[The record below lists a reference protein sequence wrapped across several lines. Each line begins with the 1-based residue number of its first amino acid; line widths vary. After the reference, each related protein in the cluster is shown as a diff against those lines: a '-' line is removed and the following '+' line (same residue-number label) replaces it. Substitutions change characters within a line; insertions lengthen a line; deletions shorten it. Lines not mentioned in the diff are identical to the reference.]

1 MGENMKKQDTSFN
14 FTKKILD
21 ALSLP
26 EKGKRLYVYDT
37 RVRGLE
43 LMMTD
48 QGTKSFKVYRK
59 LNDKP
64 VRVTLGKYPDMTIE
78 QARNEAQKIITEMLK
93 GKNPNDEKK
102 KLRAETSFGEMFIL
116 YMARYSKHEKKTW
129 KSDERDVP
137 RFLGH
142 WFQRKLSG
150 ITKQE
155 VQALHEKVGK
165 ENGQYQAN
173 RLLARIHI
181 IYNKAIEWGWEGVN
195 PAHGIKKFKEKSR
208 DRFLHPDELPHFFES
223 LDSEQNDTI
232 RDYIYVSLF
241 TGARKSNVLA
251 MHWDDIHLERREWLI
266 PETKNGESLRI
277 HLVDTILD
285 LLKSRLEKYGKQKWV
300 FEGTGK
306 TGHLVEPKAGWKR
319 ILQKADLKDLRIHD
333 LRRTLGSWQAATG
346 ANSFMIGR
354 SLGHKSSQ
362 STAVYARLNIDPVRD
377 SVEKATQAML
387 QTIKKENTLNA
398 SKLLQ
403 KQ

>member
-1 MGENMKKQDTSFN
+1 MGKNMKKQDNNFN
-14 FTKKILD
+14 FTKKTLD
-21 ALSLP
+21 ALLCP

-43 LMMTD
+43 LMVTD

-78 QARNEAQKIITEMLK
+78 QARNEAQKIITEMLQ

-102 KLRAETSFGEMFIL
+102 KLRAETSFGELFSL
-116 YMARYSKHEKKTW
+116 YMTRYSKQQKKTW

-173 RLLARIHI
+173 RLLARIQI

-195 PAHGIKKFKEKSR
+195 PAQGVKKYKEKSR
-208 DRFLHPDELPHFFES
+208 DRFLHPDELPRFFES
-223 LDSEQNDTI
+223 LDSELNDTI

-251 MHWDDIHLERREWLI
+251 MRWEEINFERQEWLI

-277 HLVDTILD
+277 HLVDLVLD
-285 LLKSRLEKYGKQKWV
+285 LLKTRLEKYGRREWV
-300 FEGTGK
+300 FEGPGE
-306 TGHLVEPKAGWKR
+306 TGHLMEPKAGWKR
-319 ILQKADLKDLRIHD
+319 ILDRANIKDLRLHD

-346 ANSFMIGR
+346 ANSYMIGR
-354 SLGHKSSQ
+354 TLGHKTSQ

-377 SVEKATQAML
+377 SVEKATEAML
-387 QTIKKENTLNA
+387 QTIKRGKI
-398 SKLLQ
+398 
-403 KQ
+403 

>member
-1 MGENMKKQDTSFN
+1 MKQQDKSFN
-14 FTKKILD
+14 FTKKSLD
-21 ALSLP
+21 ALSWP

-59 LNDKP
+59 FNDKP

-102 KLRAETSFGEMFIL
+102 KLRGETSLGELFVLFMEK
-116 YMARYSKHEKKTW
+116 YSKRHKKTW
-129 KSDERDVP
+129 KYDERDIP

-142 WFQRKLSG
+142 WFQRKLSA

-155 VQALHEKVGK
+155 IQSLHEKIHQ
-165 ENGQYQAN
+165 ENGLYQAN

-181 IYNKAIEWGWEGVN
+181 IYNKAIEWGWEGIN
-195 PAHGIKKFKEKSR
+195 PAQGVKKFKEKSR
-208 DRFLHPDELPHFFES
+208 DRFLHPDELPRFFES
-223 LDSEQNDTI
+223 LDKEENDTI

-241 TGARKSNVLA
+241 TGVRRSNVLA
-251 MHWDDIHLERREWLI
+251 MRWEEIQFERREWLV
-266 PETKNGESLRI
+266 PETKNGEHLRV
-277 HLVDTILD
+277 HLIETVIDIL
-285 LLKSRLEKYGKQKWV
+285 KTRLERYGNREWV
-300 FEGTGK
+300 FEGSGK
-306 TGHLVEPKAGWKR
+306 TGHLMEPKAGWKR
-319 ILQKADLKDLRIHD
+319 ILDRAGIKNLRLHD

-387 QTIKKENTLNA
+387 QMMKKGDSHNDMETT
-398 SKLLQ
+398 
-403 KQ
+403 